1 VTIPFSFHILLLII
15 GFFTKVTQQS
25 IMEQELLTLLE
36 HLSLHLGFTSGVRV
50 VHIFQITRKA
60 YACMVQ
66 CCDVG
71 HPFGV
76 KR

>member
-1 VTIPFSFHILLLII
+1 
-15 GFFTKVTQQS
+15 
-25 IMEQELLTLLE
+25 MEQELLTLLE

-71 HPFGV
+71 HHFGV